1 VQNRS
6 ALLEKTT
13 VLVIEDSSTLRNLM
27 ELVLVEAGLRVISAA
42 DGASALEAARTDTP
56 GLVVLDDVL
65 PDMGVLE
72 ICSALRKLPSL
83 GDLPILLLRSGSA
96 PDDPSSRAV
105 GVVDAIS
112 KPFKPETLLTVVSHI
127 LAPGRTSDALA
138 AVERP
143 LALTPIEGVATA
155 RFEMPDLGTAALAG
169 DLGAIPVSDVLAMVQ
184 DRQQSGTLTVARETA
199 RVQFF
204 VRNGALDF
212 ANAIGV
218 PEEFLLGR
226 YLVEQGFVTQSDL
239 EAVVA
244 NERQNQKRKLGEA
257 LVSRGLLDAT
267 KLKEAIRLQTQAL
280 VYEVTRWTAGRFALD
295 CRAAWPEE
303 AQTAR
308 LGLNVDHLLMEG
320 LRRIDEWRVIERE
333 INDFDA
339 VFVREEDRFAAL
351 GRGKLL
357 RDEMAIARLVT
368 GKHSVKEIVAESR
381 MGSFDVSRILFRLL
395 RNKLIRKRVTPTT
408 R

>member
-1 VQNRS
+1 VQNPS

-13 VLVIEDSSTLRNLM
+13 VLVIDDSSTLRNLI
-27 ELVLVEAGLRVISAA
+27 ELVLVEAGLRVITAA
-42 DGASALEAARTDTP
+42 TGAEALELAKIEPP

-65 PDMGVLE
+65 PDMGTLD
-72 ICSALRKLPSL
+72 ICSAVHHLPTL
-83 GDLPILLLRSGSA
+83 AEIPILLLRSSTA
-96 PDDPSSRAV
+96 PEDPATRAE

-112 KPFKPETLLTVVSHI
+112 KPFRPEALLSVVSHI
-127 LAPGRTSDALA
+127 LAPGRTSDALPA
-138 AVERP
+138 IKRP
-143 LALTPIEGVATA
+143 LTLTPTEGVPTP
-155 RFEMPDLGTAALAG
+155 RFEMPELGTAALAG
-169 DLGAIPVSDVLAMVQ
+169 DLGAIPLSDVLMMVQ
-184 DRQQSGTLTVARETA
+184 DRQQSGTLTAARDRA
-199 RVQFF
+199 RVQFYL
-204 VRNGALDF
+204 RNGALEF

-226 YLVEQGFVTQSDL
+226 FLVEQGFVSQTDL
-239 EAVVA
+239 EAIVA

-257 LVSRGLLDAT
+257 LVARGLLDAA
-267 KLKEAIRLQTQAL
+267 KLKDAIRLQTQAL
-280 VYEVTRWTAGRFALD
+280 VYDVARWTSGRFALD
-295 CRAAWPEE
+295 CKAAWPQE
-303 AQTAR
+303 AQSAG

-357 RDEMAIARLVT
+357 KDEMTIARLVT
-368 GKHSVKEIVAESR
+368 GKASVKEIVAESR

-395 RNKLIRKRVTPTT
+395 RNKLIRKRVSPTT
-408 R
+408 G